1 MLGIEYLWEHR
12 EVDHFLKGPHHL
24 WVDVETNQTTRMW
37 QVGGLWMRTTN

>member
-24 WVDVETNQTTRMW
+24 WVDVETNQTIRMW
-37 QVGGLWMRTTN
+37 QVGGL